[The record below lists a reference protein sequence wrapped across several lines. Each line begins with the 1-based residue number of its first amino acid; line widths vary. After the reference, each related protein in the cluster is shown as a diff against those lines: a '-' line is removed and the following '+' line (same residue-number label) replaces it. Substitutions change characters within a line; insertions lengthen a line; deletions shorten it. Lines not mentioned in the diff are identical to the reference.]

1 MKRFVLV
8 LSFFVAASFL
18 MSGQTVS
25 AAEVSDG
32 DVRPSIAHGTGSEG
46 DKVKYAGNV
55 TAYINFI
62 GVAVSTTHG
71 VIFPSCDIYVGGNA
85 EYSYNWGYRYTNL
98 AAEGRW
104 FYPRKGKVQGYIG
117 LEAGVSVLLPGV
129 KFDNS
134 TGHDRNILASAEFFV
149 RPALGMVVNFR
160 KVSLDIG
167 VKCGFSPYV
176 MLCTDN
182 GTFWHPIPAF
192 GVGLW
197 F

>member
-1 MKRFVLV
+1 MKRFVLI
-8 LSFFVAASFL
+8 LSFFIAACFL

-25 AAEVSDG
+25 GAEVPDG
-32 DVRPSIAHGTGSEG
+32 DARPSIAHDTGTEG
-46 DKVKYAGNV
+46 DKVKYAGNAAV
-55 TAYINFI
+55 YVNYI
-62 GVAVSTTHG
+62 GVAFSTTHG
-71 VIFPSCDIYVGGNA
+71 VIFPSCNIYVGGSA
-85 EYSYNWGYRYTNL
+85 EYSYNWGYNYTDF

-104 FYPRKGKVQGYIG
+104 FYPRSGKVQGYIG
-117 LEAGVSVLLPGV
+117 IEAGVSVLLPGV

-134 TGHDRNILASAEFFV
+134 TGHDRNILASAEFFA

-176 MLCTDN
+176 MLYTDN

>member
-1 MKRFVLV
+1 MKRFVLI
-8 LSFFVAASFL
+8 LSFFIAACFL

-25 AAEVSDG
+25 AAEISDG
-32 DVRPSIAHGTGSEG
+32 DARPSIAHGTGPEG
-46 DKVKYAGNV
+46 DKVKYAGNAAV
-55 TAYINFI
+55 YVNYI
-62 GVAVSTTHG
+62 GVAFSTTHG
-71 VIFPSCDIYVGGNA
+71 VIFPSCNIYVGGSA
-85 EYSYNWGYRYTNL
+85 EYSYNWGYNYTNF

-104 FYPRKGKVQGYIG
+104 FYPRSGKVQGYIG
-117 LEAGVSVLLPGV
+117 LEAGVSVQLPGIV
-129 KFDNS
+129 FDS
-134 TGHDRNILASAEFFV
+134 ASGDNVYNPGRTCFFV

-176 MLCTDN
+176 MLYTDN